1 MTTMAQTSLGKLLT
15 FLDRLEELKLHYRL
29 SHVRDSILV
38 EIAIPGE
45 RWEVEFFDNGEIE
58 IERFVSTGVNPID
71 DGELD
76 RLIVEYSV

>member
-1 MTTMAQTSLGKLLT
+1 MTQTSLGKLLT

-45 RWEVEFFDNGEIE
+45 RWELEFFDNGEIE
-58 IERFVSTGVNPID
+58 MERFVSTGVNPID
-71 DGELD
+71 DRELD
-76 RLIVEYSV
+76 RLIVEYSA